1 MTAGVAVQPH
11 AGERTRERLTFW
23 AYRAGETAIGALP
36 RGVVLP
42 VAAAA
47 GNVAYDLAGDKQAL
61 VRDNLARAMRPA
73 GGPPEGRSRGAAHL
87 PQLRPLPG
95 RHDAAGR

>member
-1 MTAGVAVQPH
+1 MTAGTAVRPH

-47 GNVAYDLAGDKQAL
+47 GNVAYDLAGDKQAV
-61 VRDNLARAMRPA
+61 VRDNLGRAMGLPADHRKVQYARAAPPSATTPA
-73 GGPPEGRSRGAAHL
+73 TWPT
-87 PQLRPLPG
+87 
-95 RHDAAGR
+95 